1 MMRKNI
7 LVFLTLALSTVSLCA
22 LDFSELSLELKN
34 YYVTE
39 KGTDDGDGSSWE
51 KAIGNDAFAYLL
63 PRVKKGA
70 TFHLAAGTYTPVY
83 DSDMEI
89 PSDKRW
95 TCFYINKSVSII
107 GGYKEE
113 SDGNYVKSDFSFSR
127 IMADR
132 SKNDLWVEGD
142 ELANVDDDLHRAMLL
157 SLSESDECT
166 LKGLEF
172 YGGTTG
178 TNKYF
183 HATLE
188 MEKPDNIGTTS
199 KKPKV
204 LVDSC
209 VFKNCYTAISI
220 LDCNTTLRNCSYD
233 ECANTFQ
240 WTIGDINIES
250 CTFYNT
256 KVSAILAS
264 LYAYDVPKPS
274 KMRVVNSTFYANKT
288 RDIELGGRMDSKLEF
303 VNNTIAG
310 NETVVT
316 LNLSECSVNMVGN
329 ILLVNVFKLQNILQD
344 DQFTSQYNI
353 VKSSNS
359 TYKKYTS
366 SSDIK
371 TESVS
376 FITWNL
382 DDNGGFTKT
391 LKLKYDEADL
401 DGNNKILRF
410 PTYEGVTVDQRGVE
424 RSRKA
429 CIGAYEIPCQKD
441 SLMYAKR
448 DTINRGGQ
456 YNGKQ
461 YEIPGVYE
469 MIHVYENRYGCDSL
483 VPCEL
488 YVMPSPNVKKY
499 YVKEKGA
506 GKGDGSSWANAMSA
520 ESFGRF
526 ICLSGDDVTFHIAEG
541 VYHPNFKTSRGLY
554 EYSHEGSLRIIG
566 GYPSDIQDD
575 SQMPMPELYRTI
587 FSVDFNDDDELKE
600 NYSLP
605 EASDSYSTNYY
616 TNTDDNGH
624 SLLYVTLNEND
635 SLYVY
640 GVTFKGS
647 VAGYRISGQAVTL
660 YDAVYSSEKIHNHA
674 TIERCVFDGNQY
686 GLYDA
691 IDCRTINCS
700 FMYCLY
706 DIHCSSEDFILENS
720 YLGDSYYGFYS
731 NIWGKLKIQN
741 STFANIRENILRS
754 ILDTVNTMLLYNNT
768 FVSSDNQSEI
778 IINKGNTCQMIGNVF
793 AINKLDFRE
802 HYEKV
807 DSGTYTS
814 KYNLYS
820 CGIKGREE
828 KDIISETDIKTI
840 QYDLTGIFNGTYDS
854 KVDMFTPNVSTNGYT
869 YYVEMIRDSIDD
881 KSLRFP
887 LDETVV
893 SVDQRGVTRLDS
905 TCIGAY
911 EINNMD
917 TRLHL
922 PENIPTLFTP
932 YSKNGKNDVFLKG
945 YEVYIYNL
953 YGGLVCHSYDGWDG
967 LNNDALASAGTYIYV
982 VVCGEEKRMGT
993 IAVAR

>member
-1 MMRKNI
+1 MKKNI
-7 LVFLTLALSTVSLCA
+7 LVFLTLALSTVSLWA

-39 KGTDDGDGSSWE
+39 DGTDDGDGSSWK
-51 KAIGNDAFAYLL
+51 KAIGNEAFAYLL

-95 TCFYINKSVSII
+95 ACFYINKSVSII
-107 GGYKEE
+107 GGYVKE
-113 SDGNYVKSDFSFSR
+113 SDGNYEKSSLSFSR

-132 SKNDLWVEGD
+132 SNNDLWIEGD
-142 ELANVDDDLHRAMLL
+142 KLANIDDDLHRAMLL

-178 TNKYF
+178 INHYF

-188 MEKPDNIGTTS
+188 IEKKGDLGVNDE
-199 KKPKV
+199 KPKV
-204 LVDSC
+204 IVDSC
-209 VFKNCYTAISI
+209 VFKNCYKAISI
-220 LDCNTTLRNCSYD
+220 TDCNAMIQRCSYD
-233 ECANTFQ
+233 ECVGAFQ
-240 WTIGDINIES
+240 WVMGDINVES

-256 KVSAILAS
+256 SMNATLAS
-264 LYAYDVPKPS
+264 LYVYHVPNAS
-274 KMRVVNSTFYANKT
+274 HMRIVNSTIYANKS
-288 RDIELGGRMDSKLEF
+288 RYIIWGGINGSDWTF

-310 NETVVT
+310 RDLTVT
-316 LNLSECSVNMVGN
+316 LNFSDCTMNWVGN
-329 ILLVNVFKLQNILQD
+329 ILLTNSITIENILD
-344 DQFTSQYNI
+344 EDQFTSQYNI
-353 VKSSNS
+353 FKSNDS

-366 SSDIK
+366 STDIK
-371 TESVS
+371 TEDES
-376 FITWNL
+376 FITWKL
-382 DDNGGFTKT
+382 DDNGVLTKT

-401 DGNNKILRF
+401 DGENKILRF

-429 CIGAYEIPCQKD
+429 CIGAYEIPCKKD
-441 SLMYAKR
+441 SLNYSVK

-456 YNGKQ
+456 YDGKQ

-566 GYPSDIQDD
+566 GYPNDIQDEN
-575 SQMPMPELYRTI
+575 QMPMPELHKTI
-587 FSVDFNDDDELKE
+587 FSADYNDDDELKE
-600 NYSLP
+600 DYSLP

-616 TNTDDNGH
+616 TNTDENGH

-640 GVTFKGS
+640 GVTFRGT
-647 VAGYRISGQAVTL
+647 VAGYRISGQAVSVYNT
-660 YDAVYSSEKIHNHA
+660 VYSNEKRSGYA

-731 NIWGKLKIQN
+731 NYLGKLKIQN
-741 STFANIRENILRS
+741 STFANIRENITRAY
-754 ILDTVNTMLLYNNT
+754 LDTVNTMLLYNNT
-768 FVSSDNQSEI
+768 FVSSDNKSEI
-778 IINKGNTCQMIGNVF
+778 SINEGNACQMIGNVF
-793 AINKLDFRE
+793 AMNKLDFRE

-807 DSGTYTS
+807 NPGKYIS

-820 CGIKGREE
+820 CGFKGKEE
-828 KDIISETDIKTI
+828 RDIVSETDVKTI
-840 QYDLTGIFNGTYDS
+840 QYDLSGVLSGTYDS
-854 KVDMFTPNVSTNGYT
+854 KSDMFTPYVSTNGYT
-869 YYVEMIRDSIDD
+869 YYVEMIRDSIGD

-905 TCIGAY
+905 TCVGAY

-917 TRLHL
+917 TRMRL
-922 PENIPTLFTP
+922 PENIPTIFTP
-932 YSKNGKNDVFLKG
+932 SNVNGKNDIFLKG
-945 YEVYIYNL
+945 YEVYVYNL
-953 YGGLVCHSYDGWDG
+953 YGSLICHSLDGWNG
-967 LNNDALASAGTYIYV
+967 MYNDAWATTGTYIYV

-993 IAVAR
+993 ISVVR